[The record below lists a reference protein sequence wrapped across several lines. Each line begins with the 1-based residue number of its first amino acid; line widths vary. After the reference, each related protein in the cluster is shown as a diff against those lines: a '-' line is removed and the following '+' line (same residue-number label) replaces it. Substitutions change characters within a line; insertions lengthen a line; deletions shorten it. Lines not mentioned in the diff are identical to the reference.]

1 VFYLYYAAC
10 VLILLRFSI
19 LLFHNLRQAILAG
32 LVFTTLSL
40 GSLPWPLVPVSG
52 VALAT
57 QIGFMILA
65 FSWLLMREDSALAIS
80 YAVNP
85 YTLLLFVF
93 GIVLVAYL
101 LVSDNPSYGLSK
113 TIWFLV
119 KGFLPVLALGCLA
132 PFDKEDARLIL
143 FTILIGS
150 LLMAL
155 SLLSWSGAQQTER
168 FGLGDD
174 SSPISIARVIGQG
187 ATLLLLLA
195 FLKPGISLVMFSLY
209 ALVGV
214 FLLFTLSL
222 TGSRGPLVAALLA
235 TLAGFLLLGR
245 GLGTRLKTILAL
257 GVVAI
262 LVLAIV
268 ALLRI
273 EFLDYPGI
281 ERILDRFD
289 TFGQNASDRARL
301 HFSQIAWDGFLAS
314 SGLGVGTG
322 GYATLRGIEGRAY
335 PHNIILEVAVGQG
348 VVGLVV
354 LFAVLLVTGR
364 QILRLSRN
372 PGLDVYSKA
381 LMGLWLY
388 ALFNAFVSMDIAGN
402 YFLWVTAGMVWLF
415 ERRAKVPQSQVTLQ
429 EAAI

>member
-1 VFYLYYAAC
+1 VTYFYYAAC
-10 VLILLRFSI
+10 FLILLRFSM

-32 LVFTTLSL
+32 LVFATLSL
-40 GSLPWPLVPVSG
+40 GSLPWRLVPVSG
-52 VALAT
+52 AALAT

-65 FSWLLMREDSALAIS
+65 VSWLLMREDSALAIS

-85 YTLLLFVF
+85 YTLLLFLF
-93 GIVLVAYL
+93 GSVLVGYL
-101 LVSDNPSYGLSK
+101 LLSENPSYGLSK
-113 TIWFLV
+113 TIWFFV
-119 KGFLPVLALGCLA
+119 KGLLPVLALGCLA
-132 PFDKEDARLIL
+132 PFDKEDSRLIL
-143 FTILIGS
+143 VTILIGS
-150 LLMAL
+150 MLMAL
-155 SLLSWSGAQQTER
+155 NLLSWSGVQQTER
-168 FGLGDD
+168 FGLGGDA
-174 SSPISIARVIGQG
+174 SPITIARVIGQG

-195 FLKPGISLVMFSLY
+195 FLKRDISLVMFSLY

-222 TGSRGPLVAALLA
+222 TGSRGPLVAALIA

-262 LVLAIV
+262 LILAIV

-273 EFLDYPGI
+273 DFLDYPGI

-289 TFGQNASDRARL
+289 TFGKNASDRARL
-301 HFSQIAWDGFLAS
+301 QFFRTAWDGFVAS
-314 SGLGVGTG
+314 SGVGVGTG

-335 PHNIILEVAVGQG
+335 PHNIVLEVAVGQG
-348 VVGLVV
+348 AVGLVV

-364 QILRLSRN
+364 QILRVSRH
-372 PGLDVYSKA
+372 PGLDVYSRV

-402 YFLWVTAGMVWLF
+402 YFLWVTGGMVWLF
-415 ERRAKVPQSQVTLQ
+415 GRRAEVAQSQVTLQ